1 MSILKCGI
9 DRNNRSFQNK
19 SRSRLQN
26 VQNWSFSNDDIEEK
40 EKDFDNHDENW
51 FDRHLISIAL
61 LLLVEIVA
69 SVAVLHRIS
78 IPELV
83 LSQLHIHT

>member
-1 MSILKCGI
+1 MRKCSQLVITI
-9 DRNNRSFQNK
+9 DLTNE
-19 SRSRLQN
+19 
-26 VQNWSFSNDDIEEK
+26 DIEEK
-40 EKDFDNHDENW
+40 EKDFHNHDDNW

-78 IPELV
+78 IPE
-83 LSQLHIHT
+83 